1 MAVQEAAAP
10 GGMRAWRGI
19 TGVVA
24 GAVVIV
30 GLGAIGLASIP
41 GAAGQ
46 EHGVLSRADQA
57 WAERLEAV
65 AASQAEAAIARERA
79 DTAYSDRLTAQAG
92 ALAASRLARERANAA
107 YSERLTRLA
116 ERLATQGR

>member
-1 MAVQEAAAP
+1 M
-10 GGMRAWRGI
+10 
-19 TGVVA
+19 A

-57 WAERLEAV
+57 WATRLEAV
-65 AASQAEAAIARERA
+65 AAMQAEVVIARERA

-92 ALAASRLARERANAA
+92 ALAASGLARERANAA

>member
-19 TGVVA
+19 ASVA
-24 GAVVIV
+24 AAAVVVV
-30 GLGAIGLASIP
+30 GFGAIGLASIP

-46 EHGVLSRADQA
+46 EHGVLSRADRA
-57 WAERLEAV
+57 WATRLEAV
-65 AASQAEAAIARERA
+65 AAMQAEVAIARQRA

-92 ALAASRLARERANAA
+92 AFAASQVARERANAA

>member
-19 TGVVA
+19 ASVA
-24 GAVVIV
+24 AAAVVVV
-30 GLGAIGLASIP
+30 GFGAIGLASIP

-57 WAERLEAV
+57 WATRLEAV
-65 AASQAEAAIARERA
+65 AAMQAEVAIARQRA

-92 ALAASRLARERANAA
+92 AFAASQVARERANAA